1 MNIVFSTD
9 TLSRGG
15 KERQLCLLFS
25 KLPGEKF
32 RKLIFSKKRNYESDN
47 NYLSEYGITEKSVS
61 LFGNYREYREL
72 IKEHKPD
79 AVFSWDGIT
88 SLYNLMLFKKYNYF
102 FINGNIRHGIRLFK
116 SSHFFRSFILWL
128 SPYVVANSVAGLNAN
143 NLEANDRNFVLYNGI
158 NIPELKFLTRE
169 EKRKLRKEIFPG
181 RNTGNLFFISVANF
195 MPVKDYF
202 TVIKA
207 LSELK
212 KRISFE
218 YLIIGDGPLRNQIQ
232 EELQK
237 SGLSENTHLIGRVSD
252 IKKYLDISD
261 IYIHSSKGEGISN
274 TILEAMM
281 AGLPVVST
289 DVGGVRE
296 TVYEKTSFLFKYEDT
311 DGLKNCIINAL
322 DILDKDFS
330 NDENYVKHLEKFS
343 AENMVKN
350 FYSILNK
357 ITDKEK

>member
-1 MNIVFSTD
+1 M
-9 TLSRGG
+9 
-15 KERQLCLLFS
+15 CLLFS
-25 KLPGEKF
+25 RLPEEKF
-32 RKLIFSKKRNYESDN
+32 RKLIFSKKRNFDSDN
-47 NYLSEYGITEKSVS
+47 NYLSEYGIQEKSVF
-61 LFGNYREYREL
+61 LFGNCREYREL

-79 AVFSWDGIT
+79 VVFSWDGIT

-128 SPYVVANSVAGLNAN
+128 SPYVVANSKAGLKAN
-143 NLEANDRNFVLYNGI
+143 NLKQNNRNFVLYNGI
-158 NIPELKFLTRE
+158 NIPGLKFFTRE
-169 EKRKLRKEIFPG
+169 EKRRLRKKIFPG

-212 KRISFE
+212 NSISFE
-218 YLIIGDGPLRNQIQ
+218 YLIIGDGPLRNQIIA
-232 EELQK
+232 EIEK
-237 SGLSENTHLIGRVSD
+237 SGLKENTHLIGRVSD

-274 TILEAMM
+274 TILEAML
-281 AGLPVVST
+281 AGLPIVSS

-296 TVYEKTSFLFKYEDT
+296 TVYKKTSFLYGYEDME
-311 DGLKNCIINAL
+311 GLKNCIIKAL
-322 DILDKDFS
+322 DSMDKNYF
-330 NDENYVKHLEKFS
+330 NDKNYVKHLEKFS
-343 AENMVKN
+343 SETMVID
-350 FYSILNK
+350 FCGILNK
-357 ITDKEK
+357 ITGKEQ